1 MCRLVAYLGQKPLS
15 LAQVISKT
23 NNGLI
28 YQSRR
33 FSAKKNKIAN
43 ADGFGF
49 GWYEDN
55 LSAPKVFKS
64 IKPLYQHL
72 NFLNQA
78 KCLAASCFVG
88 HVRAATIGPVL
99 ECNCHPFAVQN
110 SLFAHNGTI
119 GGFDQIR
126 SNLQLL
132 GRKYVANGDTDSE
145 LFFNL
150 MQANQL
156 DLQNIDLFKALDS
169 FRVVCRQIKDLQ
181 KRHSSSL
188 FSRIN
193 VVLTDGQMLFASRY
207 VSNVTKRCLSLYYRV
222 NNDGIIVASEP
233 LTKKEPGWFKLPVN
247 HVILADLKTGL
258 KILKI

>member
-15 LAQVISKT
+15 LAQVICKT

-49 GWYEDN
+49 GWYNAN
-55 LSAPKVFKS
+55 LAAPEIYKS
-64 IKPLYQHL
+64 TKPLYQHL
-72 NFLNQA
+72 NFLNKSKQV
-78 KCLAASCFVG
+78 LSSCFIG
-88 HVRAATIGPVL
+88 HIRAATIGPVL
-99 ECNCHPFAVQN
+99 ECNCHPFVAHN

-119 GGFDQIR
+119 GGFAQIR

-132 GRKYVANGDTDSE
+132 GGEHVANGDTDSE

-156 DLQNIDLFKALDS
+156 DLQNIDLLQALDS
-169 FRVVCRQIKDLQ
+169 FRTVCRQIKDLQ
-181 KRHSSSL
+181 KKQASSL
-188 FSRIN
+188 FSRLNI
-193 VVLTDGQMLFASRY
+193 VLTDGQTLFATRY
-207 VSNVTKRCLSLYYRV
+207 VSNVTKRCLSLYYQV
-222 NNDGIIVASEP
+222 NHDGIIVASEP
-233 LTKKEPGWFKLPVN
+233 LTKKASDWFKLPVN
-247 HVILADLKTGL
+247 HAILANLKTGPQIM
-258 KILKI
+258 KI